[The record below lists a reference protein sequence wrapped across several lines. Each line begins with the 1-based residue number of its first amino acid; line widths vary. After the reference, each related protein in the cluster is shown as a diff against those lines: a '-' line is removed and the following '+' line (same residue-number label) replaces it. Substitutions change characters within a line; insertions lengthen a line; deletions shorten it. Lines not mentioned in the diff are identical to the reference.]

1 MAIVPIVND
10 VSIGDIRDII
20 NIKAAIVGVVFTR
33 GSRLEA
39 TATDT
44 ETGQL
49 RVRVLNSDS
58 ITRTI
63 TVKIT
68 GDVTRNTTAE
78 LDPGDKVQYYYG
90 GLAANTNYTVTL
102 TDVNTG
108 QSQTASQSIGFDG
121 GDIDG
126 LTLSNQ
132 FNSQNV
138 SIAKDKA
145 PPPTPETTSN
155 YFRSGGINL
164 IKNLPNTTANADL
177 SDWRGAQAFKA
188 VFKVKDS
195 DLNASAIDNEN
206 GSYTLYLSSI
216 GFSTNSVSVKVGGVT
231 KTKVVTTSSTS
242 FVFTGFSAGSRSCS
256 ITDLETGNTISF
268 TLSIGT
274 SGRFRG
280 DRSGIIDGTDILITD

>member
-33 GSRLEA
+33 GSRLQA

-102 TDVNTG
+102 TDVKRANRRRR
-108 QSQTASQSIGFDG
+108 ASQL
-121 GDIDG
+121 G
-126 LTLSNQ
+126 LM
-132 FNSQNV
+132 
-138 SIAKDKA
+138 
-145 PPPTPETTSN
+145 
-155 YFRSGGINL
+155 
-164 IKNLPNTTANADL
+164 
-177 SDWRGAQAFKA
+177 
-188 VFKVKDS
+188 
-195 DLNASAIDNEN
+195 
-206 GSYTLYLSSI
+206 
-216 GFSTNSVSVKVGGVT
+216 
-231 KTKVVTTSSTS
+231 VV
-242 FVFTGFSAGSRSCS
+242 
-256 ITDLETGNTISF
+256 I
-268 TLSIGT
+268 
-274 SGRFRG
+274 
-280 DRSGIIDGTDILITD
+280 